1 MLSFLPHLSVLVPRS
16 RAIPG
21 GLEPAVPSE
30 GELERCSGRRGAPP
44 AAAAIPALAGGG
56 CRLHRGSTCNWH
68 QHRHR
73 GLTAEPGSTA
83 VTPCCRVVQD
93 GQRRCL
99 LWLDVSYSCPS
110 PGGLSST
117 RGREGRRHECWDGY
131 GALGPELD
139 PFKLWGEG
147 SLPTRRGDAVLGQPW
162 LSQPWCRVSQERGG
176 TQRDPCNVPRPPPEL
191 TSTRHFLVRG
201 SAAPSVLLF
210 APLFSHPGHPP
221 APSHPLSRHFSFLLL
236 SPPQIPKKNGGQ
248 EGREGAGLCPLSS
261 REG

>member
-1 MLSFLPHLSVLVPRS
+1 MPPLQLQPSLPWP
-16 RAIPG
+16 
-21 GLEPAVPSE
+21 
-30 GELERCSGRRGAPP
+30 
-44 AAAAIPALAGGG
+44 GGG
-56 CRLHRGSTCNWH
+56 CRLRRGSTCNWH

-99 LWLDVSYSCPS
+99 LWFDVSYSCPS